1 MNQLELIA
9 KLEEFSLYN
18 LEVAR
23 SKNSDYAKGDDAFA
37 NFRSVERHGLS
48 VGQGFMVR
56 MEDKMSR
63 LGNLLQKPAAVKAET
78 LKDTALDLANYAML
92 LAAWWEYEHSGRG
105 TL

>member
-1 MNQLELIA
+1 MNQADLMA
-9 KLEEFSLYN
+9 KLGEYCDLN

-23 SKNSDYAKGDDAFA
+23 SKNTDYATGSDAFA

-48 VGQGFMVR
+48 VGQGFLVR

-63 LGNLLQKPAAVKAET
+63 LGNLLHKPAAVKTET

-92 LAAWWEYEHSGRG
+92 LAAWWEWEDSGAD
-105 TL
+105 